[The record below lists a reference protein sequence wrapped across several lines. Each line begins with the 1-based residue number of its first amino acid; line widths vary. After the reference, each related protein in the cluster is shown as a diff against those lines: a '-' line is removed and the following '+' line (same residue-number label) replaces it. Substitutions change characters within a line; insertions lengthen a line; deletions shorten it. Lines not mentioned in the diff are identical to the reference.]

1 MKLMYDDPETT
12 IATLAAFSGQSEDYV
27 KYCIYDGC
35 MKISMDPAKNRVVE
49 FFDVMKANGDIGAD
63 VENTMADH
71 VDASIYLDALNIVLE
86 RYPDDVHFQEMLEAY
101 DANNL

>member
-1 MKLMYDDPETT
+1 
-12 IATLAAFSGQSEDYV
+12 
-27 KYCIYDGC
+27 

-49 FFDVMKANGDIGAD
+49 FFDVMKANGDIDAD

-71 VDASIYLDALNIVLE
+71 VDSTIYLDALNTVLE
-86 RYPDDVHFQEMLEAY
+86 RYPDDVHFQEMLEEY

>member
-1 MKLMYDDPETT
+1 
-12 IATLAAFSGQSEDYV
+12 
-27 KYCIYDGC
+27 
-35 MKISMDPAKNRVVE
+35 
-49 FFDVMKANGDIGAD
+49 
-63 VENTMADH
+63 MADH